1 MSEQVAGYSAMS
13 KTYHWLVVIL
23 VFITVPIGITMATI
37 GPGDL
42 QNSLYFYHESI
53 GVLIFALV
61 VLRLIQR
68 RITPPPPVPASLPTG
83 LRIVS
88 GTVHWLLYLFLI
100 VNPLIGWYG
109 VSLFGAQVPFF
120 DFFNLPS
127 IASQDQTAANN
138 VLLLHATIGLLI
150 TFLFLLHICGA
161 LYHWIIRKDG
171 IIERMTTAPYQKSED

>member
-23 VFITVPIGITMATI
+23 VFTTVPIGITMATI

-42 QNSLYFYHESI
+42 QNTLYFYHESI
-53 GVLIFALV
+53 GVLIFVLV

-68 RITPPPPVPASLPTG
+68 WITPPPPVPASLPAG
-83 LRIVS
+83 LRILS
-88 GTVHWLLYLFLI
+88 ATVHWALYLFLI

-127 IASQDQTAANN
+127 IAAQDQTAANN
-138 VLLLHATIGLLI
+138 VLLLHAAIGLFI
-150 TFLFLLHICGA
+150 TFLVLLHICGA
-161 LYHWIIRKDG
+161 FYHWLIRKDG
-171 IIERMTTAPYQKSED
+171 IFDRMTTAPYQRSED